1 MNTAINL
8 ISEVIG
14 LRGAGGAFVF
24 GAYSFLDKLI
34 TGVVLFSITES
45 QSYKDNDPTFIRWI
59 MVIIPAGAS
68 ISAWVLIILG
78 KAKDYDK
85 NSKKVAKLS
94 RMSLGDE
101 FVN

>member
-1 MNTAINL
+1 
-8 ISEVIG
+8 
-14 LRGAGGAFVF
+14 
-24 GAYSFLDKLI
+24 
-34 TGVVLFSITES
+34 
-45 QSYKDNDPTFIRWI
+45 

-68 ISAWVLIILG
+68 ISAWVLILLG